1 MGKSHYLPRTD
12 QERVVWLNNFSAK
25 FAVYAATFGMASEVA
40 GVAKDAAM
48 FAYTVA
54 MVETSTTTKE
64 QWVDFKNLMRN
75 GTPTQLAVPVIA
87 PPPLPAAPA
96 AVQAGIFT
104 RAGQQ
109 VQRIKNNPNYTE
121 AIGKDLGIIGSEQLA
136 ISSVEM
142 KPVLKLVMKGGQVEI
157 QWVKGDADALY
168 IETDKGTG
176 WQFLAVDTVPHYT
189 DTTRIAAASSWK
201 YRAMYLVNDEKV
213 GQWSDVASI
222 AVG

>member
-1 MGKSHYLPRTD
+1 MAKSHYLPRTD

-25 FAVYAATFGMASEVA
+25 FAVYASGFGLASEVA

-54 MVETSTTTKE
+54 MVENSTTTKE

-75 GTPTQLAVPVIA
+75 GTPTQLAVPIIVPPA
-87 PPPLPAAPA
+87 PPAAPA
-96 AVQAGIFT
+96 AIPAGIFPRT
-104 RAGQQ
+104 GQL
-109 VQRIKNNPNYTE
+109 VQRIKNSPSYTE

-136 ISSVEM
+136 TSSVEM

-157 QWVKGDADALY
+157 QWVKGDADALH
-168 IETDKGTG
+168 IESDKGTG
-176 WQFLAVDTVPHYT
+176 WQFLAVDTIPHYT
-189 DTTRIAAASSWK
+189 DSTRITTASSWK
-201 YRAMYLVNDEKV
+201 YRAMYIVNDELV
-213 GQWSDVASI
+213 GQWSAVESI

>member
-75 GTPTQLAVPVIA
+75 GTPTQLPVPVIA
-87 PPPLPAAPA
+87 PPAVPAAPA

-104 RAGQQ
+104 RVGQQ

-121 AIGKDLGIIGSEQLA
+121 AIGKDLGIIGSEQLTTSA
-136 ISSVEM
+136 VEM

-157 QWVKGDADALY
+157 QWVKGDADALF

-189 DTTRIAAASSWK
+189 DTTRITAASSWK

-213 GQWSDVASI
+213 GQWSAVESI